1 MSNRQ
6 SSRVWMTLSSLL
18 KNKSTGRQICD
29 VVYNETLDPLSMPS
43 AWNKVLLQCGLARQG
58 GTSRGHVKGFAAGLE
73 GAAIQ
78 DFWGISIPACSTPVR
93 EFFLQAHSVST

>member
-43 AWNKVLLQCGLARQG
+43 AWDKVLLHCGLARQG
-58 GTSRGHVKGFAAGLE
+58 GTSRG
-73 GAAIQ
+73 
-78 DFWGISIPACSTPVR
+78 
-93 EFFLQAHSVST
+93 LQRVWRGRQYKTSGEYPFQLAQHL